1 MCGIY
6 TTNIN
11 FSKQKIKSKLKLIN
25 YRGPDYMG
33 ITQENNLSFGHLRL
47 SIIDLDIRSNQP
59 MAYDN
64 YIIVFNG
71 EIYNFKDIRDE
82 LITLG
87 YNFNTNGDTEVI
99 LKGYKEWGS
108 SVVKKLNGMF
118 AFVIY
123 DKESNKIF
131 CSRDRIG
138 VKPFFY
144 YYKDGFFEIC
154 SQLGPISENRTVN
167 YDAVKM
173 YLSCTYVPSPYSIY
187 QDIYKLQPGHN
198 LTIDLTNNN
207 SIEIEEYWNLKN
219 IEPSKLS
226 YSEAVDKTHDLLV
239 DAVRIRLNSDV
250 PIGTFLSGGID
261 SALVTSIASNL
272 SNKEVNLL

>member
-108 SVVKKLNGMF
+108 SVVK
-118 AFVIY
+118 
-123 DKESNKIF
+123 
-131 CSRDRIG
+131 
-138 VKPFFY
+138 
-144 YYKDGFFEIC
+144 
-154 SQLGPISENRTVN
+154 
-167 YDAVKM
+167 
-173 YLSCTYVPSPYSIY
+173 
-187 QDIYKLQPGHN
+187 
-198 LTIDLTNNN
+198 
-207 SIEIEEYWNLKN
+207 
-219 IEPSKLS
+219 
-226 YSEAVDKTHDLLV
+226 
-239 DAVRIRLNSDV
+239 
-250 PIGTFLSGGID
+250 
-261 SALVTSIASNL
+261 
-272 SNKEVNLL
+272 